1 MVSKVIITRKAQ
13 KQLAAFVGYIIRA
26 FQNKQAA
33 KLLIEDSKLTKKRL
47 LDVAESLPLCKDSEL
62 AALGY
67 KTIHFKSHRYLF
79 VFEIRGS
86 TAFVEAVYHEL
97 QDYENIFKSEVQNS

>member
-1 MVSKVIITRKAQ
+1 MVSKVVVTRKAQ
-13 KQLAAFVGYIIRA
+13 KQLSSFVGYIIHT
-26 FQNKQAA
+26 FKNKEAA
-33 KLLIEDSKLTKKRL
+33 KSLTEDSKITKQRL
-47 LDVAESLPLCKDSEL
+47 LDAAESLPLCKDEDL

-79 VFEIRGS
+79 IFEIRGS
-86 TAFVEAVYHEL
+86 TVYVEATYHEL